1 MENISDLI
9 QSRNSQRTYKS
20 ELLSDDLIEKIEQI
34 LNDCPPGPFKNESS
48 FILIHKSMAADQKIK
63 LGTYGMIS
71 DAQYFIAGKT
81 VPVPGAF
88 IDFGYRM
95 EWIILQLTA
104 LGLGTCWL
112 GGTLKRNEFAKF
124 LDLGKNEI
132 IPAITPVGYPVDKI
146 PFKDRL
152 VRFGAGSNS
161 RKPWS
166 EIFFNESVD
175 NPLTDMD
182 SGKYSQVLE
191 MVRLAPSASNKQP
204 WRIIK
209 KNDAFHF
216 YIQRTSGYGHLFP
229 QIDLQKVDIGIVLCH
244 FDLMVKELSLPGNW
258 VNLPDKSAEFNKLEY
273 VISWEM
279 TD

>member
-1 MENISDLI
+1 MSTIKTI
-9 QSRNSQRTYKS
+9 QSRISQRTYKP
-20 ELLSDDLIEKIEQI
+20 ELFSNDLIEKIEQI
-34 LNDCPPGPFKNESS
+34 LKDCPPGPFKSESA
-48 FILIHKSMAADQKIK
+48 FKLIHKSDANNQRIK

-71 DAQYFIAGKT
+71 GAQYFIAGKT
-81 VPVPGAF
+81 VPETDAF
-88 IDFGYRM
+88 VDFGYRM

-104 LGLGTCWL
+104 LGLGSCWL

-132 IPAITPVGYPVDKI
+132 IPAITPVGYPVDKM
-146 PFKDRL
+146 PLKDRL
-152 VRFGAGSNS
+152 VRFGAGSKN

-166 EIFFNESVD
+166 EIFFNERID
-175 NPLTDMD
+175 NPLTDVD
-182 SGKYSQVLE
+182 SGKYSQLLE

-209 KNDAFHF
+209 ENDVFHF
-216 YIQRTSGYGHLFP
+216 CLQRTSGYGRLFP
-229 QIDLQKVDIGIVLCH
+229 EIDLQRVDIGIALCH
-244 FDLMVKELSLPGNW
+244 FDLTVKKLSLPGNW

-279 TD
+279 TG